1 MIFNGQIPFKAW
13 VSWIGSNQGG
23 LTMNIIVNGRRPW
36 QLFGALAII
45 VTLALTQRAYGA
57 APEKAQ
63 VIEGGIQ
70 QYQLQAINNF
80 KKRFL
85 EHITQ
90 SSDVYINHI
99 KAGLHPRE
107 SKRRQLMPLFPLAAG
122 EFLETAY
129 TSQAFFAAALKL
141 AATGVIE
148 ISLQEAYALSQ
159 VLGNTNADLKDLN
172 KALADLAGCQL
183 NSDEGTTVCEQ
194 LKANLEPLLGMDFGA
209 TDYISNNILALYN
222 RVAEKF
228 HQNPNSNPGLSII
241 EMGHIW
247 RVYFASGHHITLLE
261 DFVTDAVQ
269 RKYNYFKREYFNQLG
284 QCENSHCTYSV
295 KEKFDSQLASTN
307 VSAIIERYFSEHQD
321 SSNDQSIIMYRDLS
335 VCQACACACKKNK
348 RSLMQVWE
356 KQPDPLQPSRANESI
371 LDASF
376 SNLTIISEEKEGEDE
391 SESKGGDLSV
401 SASPI
406 IYHVPP
412 LEASGTALQPREQQ
426 FCYSI
431 DNSSQHSQSQSEQE
445 ESKSSITVFTVPIG
459 NRSESVIASE
469 PSPQN
474 EGCCSGICSLQ

>member
-1 MIFNGQIPFKAW
+1 
-13 VSWIGSNQGG
+13 
-23 LTMNIIVNGRRPW
+23 MNIIVNGRHLWR
-36 QLFGALAII
+36 LFGALAIM
-45 VTLALTQRAYGA
+45 VTLALTQRVYGA
-57 APEKAQ
+57 VPEKAQ

-80 KKRFL
+80 KKSFL

-122 EFLETAY
+122 EYLETVY
-129 TSQAFFAAALKL
+129 TSQAFFASALKL
-141 AATGVIE
+141 APTGVIE

-159 VLGNTNADLKDLN
+159 VLGNTNADLKELN

-183 NSDEGTTVCEQ
+183 NSGEGTTVCEQ

-209 TDYISNNILALYN
+209 TDYIANNILALYN
-222 RVAEKF
+222 RVAERF
-228 HQNPNSNPGLSII
+228 HQNPNSSSNSSSNPELSII

-295 KEKFDSQLASTN
+295 KEKFDSQLASRN

-321 SSNDQSIIMYRDLS
+321 SSSDQSIIVYRDLS
-335 VCQACACACKKNK
+335 ACQACACACKRNK
-348 RSLMQVWE
+348 RSLMQAWE
-356 KQPDPLQPSRANESI
+356 KQPDPLQPSSSNESI
-371 LDASF
+371 LDTSF
-376 SNLTIISEEKEGEDE
+376 SNLTTISEEKEGEDE
-391 SESKGGDLSV
+391 SEDRAESECEDLSI
-401 SASPI
+401 SASSI
-406 IYHVPP
+406 SNHVQP
-412 LEASGTALQPREQQ
+412 LEASGTAPQTREQQ
-426 FCYSI
+426 FYYSI
-431 DNSSQHSQSQSEQE
+431 EINSQHSQGQSERE
-445 ESKSSITVFTVPIG
+445 DNSSSITEFTVRAG

-474 EGCCSGICSLQ
+474 DGCCSGICSLQ

>member
-1 MIFNGQIPFKAW
+1 
-13 VSWIGSNQGG
+13 
-23 LTMNIIVNGRRPW
+23 MNIIVNGRHLWR
-36 QLFGALAII
+36 LFGALAIM

-80 KKRFL
+80 KKSFL

-107 SKRRQLMPLFPLAAG
+107 SKRRQLMPLFPLAVG
-122 EFLETAY
+122 EYLETAY

-209 TDYISNNILALYN
+209 TDYIANNILALYN
-222 RVAEKF
+222 RVAERF
-228 HQNPNSNPGLSII
+228 HQSPNSNSGLSII

-321 SSNDQSIIMYRDLS
+321 SSNDLSIIMYRDLS
-335 VCQACACACKKNK
+335 VCQACSCACKKNK

-356 KQPDPLQPSRANESI
+356 RQPDPLQPSRANESI
-371 LDASF
+371 SDTSF
-376 SNLTIISEEKEGEDE
+376 SNLTIISEEKEGADESQCEDE
-391 SESKGGDLSV
+391 SEGRAESECEDESKRKYLSV
-401 SASPI
+401 SDSPI
-406 IYHVPP
+406 IYHAPP

-445 ESKSSITVFTVPIG
+445 ESRSSITEFTVPIG